1 MVALYRET
9 VWPYHC
15 ERLPDREE
23 TKRWRGGSEAEIA
36 CLDAAA

>member
-9 VWPYHC
+9 VWRYLY
-15 ERLPDREE
+15 ELLPDGTE